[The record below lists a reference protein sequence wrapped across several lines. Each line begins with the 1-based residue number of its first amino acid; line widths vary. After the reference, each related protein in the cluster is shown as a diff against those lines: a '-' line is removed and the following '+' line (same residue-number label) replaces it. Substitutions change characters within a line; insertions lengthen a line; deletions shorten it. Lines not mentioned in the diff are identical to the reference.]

1 MGTFACEANG
11 LGPMPV
17 TYAQCCPEP
26 EADTCVRSDAEE
38 VRRPLHCIALHS
50 ARSYRQLFAFL
61 QLG

>member
-1 MGTFACEANG
+1 MGAFACEANG

-38 VRRPLHCIALHS
+38 VRRPLHCITLHCI
-50 ARSYRQLFAFL
+50 AFCS
-61 QLG
+61 

>member
-1 MGTFACEANG
+1 VGAFACEANG

-38 VRRPLHCIALHS
+38 VRRPLHYIALHYILLVATGS
-50 ARSYRQLFAFL
+50 CLLSCS
-61 QLG
+61 